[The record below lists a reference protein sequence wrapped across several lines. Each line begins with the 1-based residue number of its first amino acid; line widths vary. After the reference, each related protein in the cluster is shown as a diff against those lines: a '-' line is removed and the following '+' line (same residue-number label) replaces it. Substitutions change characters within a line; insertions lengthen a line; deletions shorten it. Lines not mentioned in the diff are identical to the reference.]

1 MASRPCRVDQF
12 LIDLPLSSY
21 LGRLIMNLQLFDK
34 QVYADR
40 RRVLKQAIG
49 NDGLILLMGNDD
61 SSMNYKDNTYLFRQD
76 SSFLY
81 YFGLDTPGLAAI
93 IDTDTGEEVIFGNEL
108 TIDDIV
114 WTGTLPTVSE
124 MAALVGVTV
133 TRPYEQIA
141 LYTHKALSND
151 RTVHLLPPYRP
162 ENKIKLAHWLNTSL
176 NDVAGYVSVKLIKAV
191 IAQRV
196 IKTPLEVAEIEKAV
210 NISIDMELAVIRNTR
225 PGIKEYELV
234 AKAHE
239 VAIANDARLGYPAII
254 TTHGQTLHTHY
265 YGNTLEE
272 GRMVLSDIGAENAMH
287 YGGDLTRTFPV
298 GKKFTTRQADLYN
311 VVINSMDHAISML
324 KPGVRYKD
332 IHLAACQKLVEGL
345 TSVGIMKGDAAE
357 AVKAGAHTMF
367 FQCGL
372 GHMLGMDTHDMED
385 LGEQYVG
392 YTDELKKETQIFGLK
407 SLRLGREL
415 EAGFVLTVE
424 PGIYIIPELIDRW
437 QAEKKYAD
445 FINYDVLNTYRD
457 FGGIRVEDN
466 FLITET
472 GHQVLGKYFPKT
484 LGEIEGLKS

>member
-1 MASRPCRVDQF
+1 ME
-12 LIDLPLSSY
+12 LH
-21 LGRLIMNLQLFDK
+21 LFDK
-34 QVYADR
+34 QVYANR
-40 RRVLKQAIG
+40 RQVLKQNIG
-49 NDGLILLMGNDD
+49 HDGITLLMGNED

-81 YFGLDTPGLAAI
+81 YFGLDTHGLAAI

-124 MAALVGVTV
+124 MAAMVGVTQ
-133 TRPYEQIA
+133 TKPYDQIIH
-141 LYTHKALSND
+141 YIHKAVTSG
-151 RTVHLLPPYRP
+151 RAIHILPPYRP
-162 ENKIKLAHWLNTSL
+162 ENKIKLAAWLNTSL
-176 NDVAGYVSVKLIKAV
+176 ADIAKYVSVKLIKAV

-196 IKTPLEVAEIEKAV
+196 IKTPLEVAELEKAV
-210 NISIDMELAVIRNTR
+210 NISVDMELAVIKHAR

-239 VAIANDARLGYPAII
+239 VAIANNAHLGYPAII
-254 TTHGQTLHTHY
+254 TTYGQTLHTHY
-265 YGNTLEE
+265 YGNTLQE
-272 GRMVLSDIGAENAMH
+272 GRIVLSDIGAENAMH

-298 GKKFTTRQADLYN
+298 GKSFTTRQKELYN
-311 VVINSMDHAISML
+311 VVLNSMDHAIGML

-345 TSVGIMKGDAAE
+345 TDVGIMKGDAAE
-357 AVKAGAHTMF
+357 AVEAGAHTMF

-392 YTDELKKETQIFGLK
+392 YTDSLKKETSIFGLK
-407 SLRLGREL
+407 SLRLGCEL

-437 QAEKKYAD
+437 QSENKYD
-445 FINYDVLNTYRD
+445 EFINYDVLNTYRD
-457 FGGIRVEDN
+457 FGGIRIEDN
-466 FLITET
+466 FLITDT
-472 GHQVLGKYFPKT
+472 GSKLLGKYLPKA
-484 LGEIEGLKS
+484 LEEIEGLKG

>member
-1 MASRPCRVDQF
+1 ME
-12 LIDLPLSSY
+12 L
-21 LGRLIMNLQLFDK
+21 NLFDK
-34 QVYADR
+34 QVYIDR
-40 RRVLKQAIG
+40 RRVLKQNIDS
-49 NDGLILLMGNDD
+49 DGLILLLGNED

-81 YFGLDTPGLAAI
+81 YFGLDVPTLAGI

-124 MAALVGVTV
+124 MAAIVGVAQTKA
-133 TRPYEQIA
+133 YDQIIH
-141 LYTHKALSND
+141 YVHKALIAG
-151 RTVHLLPPYRP
+151 RKVHILPPYRP
-162 ENKIKLAHWLNTSL
+162 ENKIKLATWFNTSL
-176 NDVAGYVSVKLIKAV
+176 DDVADYVSVKLIKA
-191 IAQRV
+191 IISQRV
-196 IKTPLEVAEIEKAV
+196 IKTPLEIVEMEKAV
-210 NISIDMELAVIRNTR
+210 SISVDMMQAVIKHTR

-239 VAIANDARLGYPAII
+239 VAIANNSRLGYPAII

-265 YGNTLEE
+265 YGNTLQE
-272 GRMVLSDIGAENAMH
+272 GRMVLSDIGAENNMH

-298 GKKFTTRQADLYN
+298 GRSFTTRQKELYEIVLN
-311 VVINSMDHAISML
+311 AMDHAISML

-332 IHLAACQKLVEGL
+332 IHLAAGQKLVEGL
-345 TSVGIMKGDAAE
+345 KQVNLMKGDAAE
-357 AVKAGAHTMF
+357 AVAAGAHTMF

-385 LGEQYVG
+385 LGEPCVG
-392 YTDELKKETQIFGLK
+392 YTDTLKKETSIFGLK

-415 EAGFVLTVE
+415 EAGFVLTIE

-457 FGGIRVEDN
+457 FGGIRIEDN
-466 FLITET
+466 FLITDS
-472 GHQVLGKYFPKT
+472 GYHLLGKYLPKT
-484 LGEIEGLKS
+484 LKEIEGLKA

>member
-1 MASRPCRVDQF
+1 ME
-12 LIDLPLSSY
+12 L
-21 LGRLIMNLQLFDK
+21 NLFEK
-34 QVYADR
+34 QVYTNR
-40 RRVLKQAIG
+40 RQVLKQNFG
-49 NDGLILLMGNDD
+49 DDGIILLLGNED

-81 YFGLDTPGLAAI
+81 YFGLDVPVLAAI
-93 IDTDTGEEVIFGNEL
+93 IDTETGEEVIFGNEL

-124 MAALVGVTV
+124 MAAMVGISQTK
-133 TRPYEQIA
+133 PYEDIFH
-141 LYTHKALSND
+141 YVHKALTYG
-151 RTVHLLPPYRP
+151 RRVHILPPYRP
-162 ENKIKLAHWLNTSL
+162 ENKIKLAAWLNTSL
-176 NDVAGYVSVKLIKAV
+176 EDVATHVSLKLIKAV

-196 IKTPLEVAEIEKAV
+196 IKTPLEIAEMEKAV
-210 NISIDMELAVIRNTR
+210 NISIDMMTAVIKHTR

-239 VAIANDARLGYPAII
+239 VAAANNARLGYPAII

-265 YGNTLEE
+265 YGNTLQE
-272 GRMVLSDIGAENAMH
+272 GRMVLSDIGAENNMH

-298 GKKFTTRQADLYN
+298 GRNFTERQKELYE
-311 VVINSMDHAISML
+311 VVLSAMDHAISML
-324 KPGVRYKD
+324 KPGTRYKD
-332 IHLAACQKLVEGL
+332 IHLAACLKLAEGL
-345 TSVGIMKGDAAE
+345 KQAGIMKGDPAE
-357 AVKAGAHTMF
+357 AVAAGAHTMF

-385 LGEQYVG
+385 LGEPYVG
-392 YTDELKKETQIFGLK
+392 YTDELKKETSIFGLK

-437 QAEKKYAD
+437 QAEKKYTD

-457 FGGIRVEDN
+457 FGGIRIEDN
-466 FLITET
+466 FLITNN
-472 GHQVLGKYFPKT
+472 GSQLLGKYLPKS
-484 LGEIEGLKS
+484 LKEIEGLKA

>member
-1 MASRPCRVDQF
+1 ME
-12 LIDLPLSSY
+12 LH
-21 LGRLIMNLQLFDK
+21 LFDQ
-34 QVYADR
+34 QVYIDR
-40 RRVLKQAIG
+40 RRVLKQNIG
-49 NDGLILLMGNDD
+49 SDGIILLPGNED
-61 SSMNYKDNTYLFRQD
+61 SSMNYKDNCYPFRQD

-81 YFGLDTPGLAAI
+81 YWGLDVPMLAAI

-124 MAALVGVTV
+124 IASMVGVTQ
-133 TRPYEQIA
+133 TRPYDQIIH
-141 LYTHKALSND
+141 YVHKALIAG
-151 RTVHLLPPYRP
+151 RKVHILPPYRP
-162 ENKIKLAHWLNTSL
+162 ETKIKLAAWFNTSL
-176 NDVAGYVSVKLIKAV
+176 DDVAGYVSVKLIKAV

-196 IKTPLEVAEIEKAV
+196 IKTPLEVTEMEKAV
-210 NISIDMELAVIRNTR
+210 NISIDMQVAVIQHTR
-225 PGIKEYELV
+225 PGIKEYDLV

-239 VAIANDARLGYPAII
+239 VAIANNSRLGYPAII

-265 YGNTLEE
+265 YGNTLQE

-298 GKKFTTRQADLYN
+298 GKTFTGRQKELYEI
-311 VVINSMDHAISML
+311 VLNSMDHAISLL

-332 IHLAACQKLVEGL
+332 IHLAASHKLAEGL
-345 TSVGIMKGDAAE
+345 TQVGLMKGDPAE
-357 AVKAGAHTMF
+357 AVAAGAHAMF

-385 LGEQYVG
+385 LGEPYVG
-392 YTDELKKETQIFGLK
+392 YTDMLKKETSIFGLK

-457 FGGIRVEDN
+457 FGGIRIEDN
-466 FLITET
+466 FLITDT
-472 GHQVLGKYFPKT
+472 GYQLLGKYLPKS
-484 LGEIEGLKS
+484 LKEIEGLKG

>member
-1 MASRPCRVDQF
+1 MELNLFEKRV
-12 LIDLPLSSY
+12 Y
-21 LGRLIMNLQLFDK
+21 T
-34 QVYADR
+34 DR
-40 RRVLKQAIG
+40 RQALKQNFG
-49 NDGLILLMGNDD
+49 NDGLILLLGNED
-61 SSMNYKDNTYLFRQD
+61 SSMNYKDNCYPFRQD

-81 YFGLDTPGLAAI
+81 YFGLDVPMLAAV

-124 MAALVGVTV
+124 MASMVGISK
-133 TRPYEQIA
+133 TRPYADIFH
-141 LYTHKALSND
+141 YVHKALTD
-151 RTVHLLPPYRP
+151 GQKIHILPPYRP
-162 ENKIKLAHWLNTSL
+162 ENKMKLAEWLNCSL
-176 NDVAGYVSVKLIKAV
+176 EDIQDHVSVKLIKAV

-196 IKTPLEVAEIEKAV
+196 IKSPLEVAEMEKAV
-210 NISIDMELAVIRNTR
+210 NISIDMMLSVIKHTR

-239 VAIANDARLGYPAII
+239 VAAANNARLGYPAII

-265 YGNTLEE
+265 YGNTLQE
-272 GRMVLSDIGAENAMH
+272 GRMILSDIGAENNMH

-298 GKKFTTRQADLYN
+298 GRKFTARQKELYE
-311 VVINSMDHAISML
+311 VVLNAMDHAISLL
-324 KPGVRYKD
+324 KPGTRYKD
-332 IHLAACQKLVEGL
+332 IHLAACTKLAEGL
-345 TSVGIMKGDAAE
+345 KGVGLMKGDPAE
-357 AVKAGAHTMF
+357 AVAAGAHTMF

-385 LGEQYVG
+385 LGERYVG
-392 YTDELKKETQIFGLK
+392 YTDTLEKETSIFGLK

-437 QAEKKYAD
+437 QAENKYAD

-457 FGGIRVEDN
+457 FGGIRIEDN
-466 FLITET
+466 
-472 GHQVLGKYFPKT
+472 
-484 LGEIEGLKS
+484 

>member
-1 MASRPCRVDQF
+1 MH
-12 LIDLPLSSY
+12 LDL
-21 LGRLIMNLQLFDK
+21 FEK

-40 RRVLKQAIG
+40 RRVLKEKMG
-49 NDGLILLMGNDD
+49 HDGLIVLMGNEE
-61 SSMNYKDNTYLFRQD
+61 SPMNYAHNTYPFRQD
-76 SSFLY
+76 STFLY
-81 YFGLDTPGLAAI
+81 YFGLNVASLAAI

-124 MAALVGVTV
+124 MAAMVNVSQ
-133 TRPYEQIA
+133 TRPYDDIRH
-141 LYTHKALSND
+141 YIHKAITSG
-151 RTVHLLPPYRP
+151 RAVHILPPYRHD
-162 ENKIKLAHWLNTSL
+162 NKIKLASWLNTSL
-176 NDVAGYVSVKLIKAV
+176 DDVAKYVSVKLIKAV
-191 IAQRV
+191 ISQRV
-196 IKTPLEVAEIEKAV
+196 IKTPLEIAEMEKAV
-210 NISIDMELAVIRNTR
+210 SISVDMELAVIKHTR
-225 PGIKEYELV
+225 PGMKEYELV

-239 VAIANDARLGYPAII
+239 VAIANNARLGYPAII

-272 GRMVLSDIGAENAMH
+272 GRMVLSDIGAENAMN

-298 GKKFTTRQADLYN
+298 GKTFTTRQKELYE
-311 VVINSMDHAISML
+311 VVLNSMDHAISLL
-324 KPGVRYKD
+324 KPGMRYRD
-332 IHLAACQKLVEGL
+332 IHLAACEKLAEGL
-345 TSVGIMKGDAAE
+345 INAGIMKGNAADA
-357 AVKAGAHTMF
+357 VDAGAHTMF

-392 YTDELKKETQIFGLK
+392 YTETLKKETSIFGLK

-437 QAEKKYAD
+437 QAEGKYTD

-457 FGGIRVEDN
+457 FGGIRIEDN
-466 FLITET
+466 FLITDT
-472 GHQVLGKYFPKT
+472 GSQLLGKYLPKT
-484 LGEIEGLKS
+484 LKEIEELRG

>member
-1 MASRPCRVDQF
+1 
-12 LIDLPLSSY
+12 LSQY
-21 LGRLIMNLQLFDK
+21 
-34 QVYADR
+34 
-40 RRVLKQAIG
+40 IG
-49 NDGLILLMGNDD
+49 QDGLILLLGNDD

-81 YFGLDTPGLAAI
+81 YFGLDVQALAAV

-114 WTGTLPTVSE
+114 WTGTLPTVNK
-124 MAALVGVTV
+124 MAAMVGVTE
-133 TRPYEQIA
+133 TKPYNQIIH
-141 LYTHKALSND
+141 YVHKALIGG
-151 RTVHLLPPYRP
+151 RKVHVLPPYRP
-162 ENKIKLAHWLNTSL
+162 ENKIKLATWFNTSL
-176 NDVAGYVSVKLIKAV
+176 EDVADYVSVKLIKAV
-191 IAQRV
+191 IGQRV
-196 IKTPLEVAEIEKAV
+196 IKTPLEVAEMEKAV
-210 NISIDMELAVIRNTR
+210 SISVDMMLAVIKHTR
-225 PGIKEYELV
+225 AGIKEYELV
-234 AKAHE
+234 AKAHQ
-239 VAIANDARLGYPAII
+239 VAIANNSHLGYPAII

-298 GKKFTTRQADLYN
+298 GSSFTARQKELYQ
-311 VVINSMDHAISML
+311 VTLTAMDYAITML

-345 TSVGIMKGDAAE
+345 TQVGLMKGDPAE
-357 AVKAGAHTMF
+357 AVAAGAHTMF

-385 LGEQYVG
+385 LGEPYVG
-392 YTDELKKETQIFGLK
+392 YTDTLKKETSIFGLK

-415 EAGFVLTVE
+415 EPGFVLTVE

-445 FINYDVLNTYRD
+445 FINYRVLNTYRD
-457 FGGIRVEDN
+457 FGGIRIEDN
-466 FLITET
+466 FLITNT
-472 GHQVLGKYFPKT
+472 GHQLLGKYLPKT
-484 LGEIEGLKS
+484 LKEIEGLKG

>member
-1 MASRPCRVDQF
+1 MGSIFDGMK
-12 LIDLPLSSY
+12 L
-21 LGRLIMNLQLFDK
+21 NLFDK
-34 QVYADR
+34 YIYIGR
-40 RRVLKQAIG
+40 RHQLKQNMG
-49 NDGLILLMGNDD
+49 QDGLILLLGNED

-81 YFGLDTPGLAAI
+81 YFGLDVPVLAAI
-93 IDTDTGEEVIFGNEL
+93 IDTESGDEVIFGNEL

-124 MAALVGVTV
+124 MASMVGVDKTK
-133 TRPYEQIA
+133 PYADIA
-141 LYTHKALSND
+141 RYVHKALTD
-151 RTVHLLPPYRP
+151 GRKVHILPPYRP
-162 ENKIKLAHWLNTSL
+162 ENKMKLADWFNTSL
-176 NDVAGYVSVKLIKAV
+176 NDLADHVSLKLTKAV

-196 IKTPLEVAEIEKAV
+196 IKSPLEVAEMEKAV
-210 NISIDMELAVIRNTR
+210 NISVDMMQAVIKHTR

-265 YGNTLEE
+265 YGNTLQE
-272 GRMVLSDIGAENAMH
+272 GRMVLSDIGAENTMH

-298 GKKFTTRQADLYN
+298 GRAFTQQQKELYE
-311 VVINSMDHAISML
+311 VVLNSMDHAIDML
-324 KPGVRYKD
+324 KPGTRYKD

-345 TSVGIMKGDAAE
+345 KQADLMKGDPEE
-357 AVKAGAHTMF
+357 AVAAGAHTMF

-392 YTDELKKETQIFGLK
+392 YTDKLKKETSIFGLK

-415 EAGFVLTVE
+415 QAGFVVTVE
-424 PGIYIIPELIDRW
+424 PGIYIIPELIDRL
-437 QAEKKYAD
+437 QAEKKYTE
-445 FINYDVLNTYRD
+445 FINYDKLNTYRD
-457 FGGIRVEDN
+457 FGGIRIEDN
-466 FLITET
+466 FLITED
-472 GHQVLGKYFPKT
+472 GYQLLGKYLPKS
-484 LGEIEGLKS
+484 LKEIEALKG

>member
-1 MASRPCRVDQF
+1 ME
-12 LIDLPLSSY
+12 L
-21 LGRLIMNLQLFDK
+21 NLFDK
-34 QVYADR
+34 QVYAVR
-40 RRVLKQAIG
+40 RRILKQNIG
-49 NDGLILLMGNDD
+49 NDGIILLLGNKD
-61 SSMNYKDNTYLFRQD
+61 SSMNYKDNCYPFRQD

-81 YFGLDTPGLAAI
+81 YFGLDVPMLAGI

-124 MAALVGVTV
+124 MAAMVDISI
-133 TRPYEQIA
+133 TRPYADIFH
-141 LYTHKALSND
+141 YVHKALTD
-151 RTVHLLPPYRP
+151 GRKVHILPPYRP
-162 ENKIKLAHWLNTSL
+162 ENRIKLVEWLNKGL
-176 NDVAGYVSVKLIKAV
+176 ADVADLVSQKLVKAV

-196 IKTPLEVAEIEKAV
+196 IKSPLEVAEMEKAV
-210 NISIDMELAVIRNTR
+210 NISIDMMVAVIKNTR

-239 VAIANDARLGYPAII
+239 VAIANNSRLGYPAII

-272 GRMVLSDIGAENAMH
+272 GRMVLSDIGAENTMH

-298 GKKFTTRQADLYN
+298 GRSFTERQKELYE
-311 VVINSMDHAISML
+311 VVLNSMNHAINML
-324 KPGVRYKD
+324 KPGTQYKD
-332 IHLAACQKLVEGL
+332 IHLAACQKLAEGL
-345 TSVGIMKGDAAE
+345 KQAGLMKGDPAE
-357 AVKAGAHTMF
+357 AVAAGAHAMF

-385 LGEQYVG
+385 LGEQNVG
-392 YTDELKKETQIFGLK
+392 YTDTVKKETSIFGLK

-437 QAEKKYAD
+437 QAEKKFTD
-445 FINYDVLNTYRD
+445 FINYEVLNTYRD
-457 FGGIRVEDN
+457 FGGIRIEDN
-466 FLITET
+466 FLITDD
-472 GHQVLGKYFPKT
+472 GYKLLGKYLPKSAK
-484 LGEIEGLKS
+484 EIESLKS